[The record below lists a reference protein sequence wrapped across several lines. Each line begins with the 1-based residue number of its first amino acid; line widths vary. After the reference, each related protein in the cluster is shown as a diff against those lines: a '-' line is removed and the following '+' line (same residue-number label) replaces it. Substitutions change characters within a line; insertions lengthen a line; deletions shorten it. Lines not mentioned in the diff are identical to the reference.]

1 MIKKNMLALGVLLLG
16 MVGPAA
22 AQETCDFYQ
31 ARPGSALSRA
41 GWRNNP
47 AYSGDGAGTSLYGIE
62 RGDERCLVFT
72 NAAGRHQGALY
83 RRPGYLGPGR
93 ERYHPGPVRG
103 EVATGALCGL
113 QGGTVQP
120 WRRARWRPMP
130 KSPMMPEPKSSMV
143 AGSGTGAAELSLNW
157 HEP

>member
-47 AYSGDGAGTSLYGIE
+47 AYSGMA
-62 RGDERCLVFT
+62 
-72 NAAGRHQGALY
+72 
-83 RRPGYLGPGR
+83 
-93 ERYHPGPVRG
+93 PVPVCTASRG
-103 EVATGALCGL
+103 EMSGA
-113 QGGTVQP
+113 
-120 WRRARWRPMP
+120 WSSPMP
-130 KSPMMPEPKSSMV
+130 P
-143 AGSGTGAAELSLNW
+143 AAIKAPYTDGRGILAQAESVTILVQCG
-157 HEP
+157 EK